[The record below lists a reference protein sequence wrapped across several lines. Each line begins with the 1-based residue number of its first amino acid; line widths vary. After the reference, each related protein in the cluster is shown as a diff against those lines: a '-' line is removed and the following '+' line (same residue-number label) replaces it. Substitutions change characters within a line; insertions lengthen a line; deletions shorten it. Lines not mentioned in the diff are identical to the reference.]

1 MNGDEGGY
9 GVSFDAGQDVR
20 RKKGGA
26 LQAQPTPPPRAVG
39 GIEPPPMDTGWAGG
53 WGTDFTPDPGIP
65 DPIASTQTPPRELH
79 EVSPDPL
86 QPRELHR
93 VMEMEMQPGHQEQ
106 QMELPGVPGTEFVG
120 GGPTTDPGRYGDNP
134 YMPTTPGPPGFTH
147 GQTTPGDGSNVGWD
161 KYMGSGVMPGADED
175 PFAGDATEVYGG
187 SNVGGSG
194 NTQGAQ
200 PPQPRPLWD
209 WTGKPAGMKDWMY
222 ANQPT
227 QLDFNWQS
235 GKGDWWAAP
244 SDWGSHMDALRTTG
258 QHPRSWAGNDW
269 MGGTPGGIPESAY
282 SWRAGTTPP
291 PSTDDIAGFTEA
303 QGRYESQFGGD
314 PWSPTTAFGRG
325 SNIRDY
331 QNEYNQ
337 NVTNYNIAADQAYEQ
352 WKNRPKPPP
361 PPPRPTPPVII
372 PEEPPPP
379 PPRRPPPPEPPVVVD
394 DFGPYVPPN
403 TGTTTPETRTRRTNQ
418 IASPHTYDERVPGSA
433 AAVDTGNLP
442 GEADVN
448 QVQSQ
453 IGGLQQMGTDPM
465 SRLMGAT
472 AAGLMTTGGVA
483 PTPMASEV
491 EGALVDSI
499 ANRGTGAEFET
510 NIGQNA
516 ADEYMRLIESGGAL
530 PFDRQQRAMEIENI
544 RSPLDDLRQ
553 AQLAQGGAA
562 MADRG
567 LTGQGPEYDFRE
579 RTEKKLAPMYAQ
591 AGRDLELAQRQEE
604 NVRYRDALTGAQEM
618 GTEQRRRGQE
628 EYLSAM
634 QQATG
639 LSAAQSQNLVNTLA
653 TTGDLQEN
661 MQDFALDLLRENV
674 GWNKFLHETGIM
686 RDTIEELV
694 TRNRIGDL
702 VNILN
707 SYTDLG
713 GMIGTGMVDYGYKVR
728 QEDKG

>member
-1 MNGDEGGY
+1 MNGDEFGGITSGGNISDY
-9 GVSFDAGQDVR
+9 YSNQRAKHKGRQPSGVS
-20 RKKGGA
+20 GGG
-26 LQAQPTPPPRAVG
+26 PTG
-39 GIEPPPMDTGWAGG
+39 NEPYLPEGDPG

-65 DPIASTQTPPRELH
+65 DAMS
-79 EVSPDPL
+79 S
-86 QPRELHR
+86 
-93 VMEMEMQPGHQEQ
+93 
-106 QMELPGVPGTEFVG
+106 F
-120 GGPTTDPGRYGDNP
+120 
-134 YMPTTPGPPGFTH
+134 
-147 GQTTPGDGSNVGWD
+147 
-161 KYMGSGVMPGADED
+161 MGSGVMPGADED
-175 PFAGDATEVYGG
+175 PFAGDATEIYGG
-187 SNVGGSG
+187 SNIGGRGGRDFPLDEIKYDQPENWQNFFDWAHEGAPTGQVGYGPQYNELYGAYSDPSQARYDSPAFPWHIEPTQANQAFEWRGTQGNPNPLIGVPQHELRQGINPQDRGQYDWATEGLEDLQSAYDVYRGSG
-194 NTQGAQ
+194 GQGATNVDHFKQ
-200 PPQPRPLWD
+200 NPWD
-209 WTGKPAGMKDWMY
+209 AYQNAWNQMGSRWDTARQGAIDQKD
-222 ANQPT
+222 
-227 QLDFNWQS
+227 LDDQ
-235 GKGDWWAAP
+235 AAAQQRLI
-244 SDWGSHMDALRTTG
+244 DACVA
-258 QHPRSWAGNDW
+258 S
-269 MGGTPGGIPESAY
+269 GGTWNGVSCDPKQEPTDQELCAQK
-282 SWRAGTTPP
+282 AGWHWDG
-291 PSTDDIAGFTEA
+291 STCVKDDDETIINT
-303 QGRYESQFGGD
+303 GGD
-314 PWSPTTAFGRG
+314 ITTNNLPFTPT
-325 SNIRDY
+325 
-331 QNEYNQ
+331 
-337 NVTNYNIAADQAYEQ
+337 
-352 WKNRPKPPP
+352 
-361 PPPRPTPPVII
+361 
-372 PEEPPPP
+372 
-379 PPRRPPPPEPPVVVD
+379 
-394 DFGPYVPPN
+394 N
-403 TGTTTPETRTRRTNQ
+403 TGTTTPDTRTGRTNQ

-465 SRLMGAT
+465 SRLMAAT

-483 PTPMASEV
+483 PTPMASEL

-510 NIGQNA
+510 EYGQGV
-516 ADEYMRLIESGGAL
+516 ADEYQRLIETGGAL
-530 PFDRQQRAMEIENI
+530 PLDRQQRAMELENI
-544 RSPLDDLRQ
+544 RSPLDDLRR

-604 NVRYRDALTGAQEM
+604 NVRYRDALTGAQQM

-628 EYLSAM
+628 EYLTAM

-713 GMIGTGMVDYGYKVR
+713 GILGTGMVDYGYKVR
-728 QEDKG
+728 QEDKK